1 MIVRDAERDLPLCIE
16 SVRGA
21 LDEIVIADTGSTDN
35 TIEIARKLGAR
46 VISVPWENDFAR
58 ARNLSL
64 AEVTADWVLSM
75 DADERLDPAAARRL
89 PALLANRKARAYQ
102 VPIRNYVISLNEF
115 GTAPQNQIFLPFP
128 RPKNIQRMSIM
139 KMCASSA
146 ILPSCILWAAFTKP
160 WASASSKLVAGWD
173 GPTL

>member
-1 MIVRDAERDLPLCIE
+1 MPTLALSMIVRDAERDLPLCIE

-102 VPIRNYVISLNEF
+102 VPIRNYVISLNER
-115 GTAPQNQIFLPFP
+115 IWD
-128 RPKNIQRMSIM
+128 RP
-139 KMCASSA
+139 A
-146 ILPSCILWAAFTKP
+146 KP
-160 WASASSKLVAGWD
+160 NLS
-173 GPTL
+173 PIP